1 MRRRFKTKRKKY
13 HNIFLFTF
21 IIVLIYIS
29 FSFIYRILYKNY
41 LSKIES
47 KNIIED
53 IINNSKN
60 NYIEKDFFSKY
71 KDPKYILKYTLNT
84 DLDTTIKIDNI
95 VDKNE
100 QPSTPTINDNIPLV
114 YIYSTHETEKYSGA
128 ELKNYNLVPD
138 VKIASYILENY
149 LEDLGI
155 STIVEKESVTE
166 ILRKNNW
173 AYKRSYEA
181 SKELASKKIYN
192 YSSLKLIIDLHRD
205 SSKLEKTLLE
215 YKNNKY
221 ARVLFVIGAEY
232 DNYENNYSLAN
243 KINTY
248 LEELIPGISRGI
260 IKKSGLGVDGV
271 YNQDLSQFSIL
282 IEIGGQYN
290 KIDEVNNT
298 LSILAK
304 AILKYLEGEIWKIAI
319 KPG

>member
-13 HNIFLFTF
+13 RNIFLFTF
-21 IIVLIYIS
+21 IIILIYIS

-60 NYIEKDFFSKY
+60 NYIEKDFLSKY
-71 KDPKYILKYTLNT
+71 KDPKYILKYTLNA
-84 DLDTTIKIDNI
+84 DLDTTVTIDSI
-95 VDKNE
+95 IDKTE
-100 QPSTPTINDNIPLV
+100 QPSTPAINDKLPLV
-114 YIYSTHETEKYSGA
+114 YIYSTHETEKYSDT
-128 ELKNYNLVPD
+128 ELENYNIVPD
-138 VKIASYILENY
+138 VKIASFILENY

-155 STIVEKESVTE
+155 STIVEKGSVTE
-166 ILRKNNW
+166 VLRKNNW

-181 SKELASKKIYN
+181 SKELASNTISN
-192 YSSLKLIIDLHRD
+192 NSSLKLIIDLHRD

-215 YKNNKY
+215 HKDNKY

-232 DNYENNYSLAN
+232 DNYEINYSLAN
-243 KINTY
+243 KINTN

-260 IKKSGLGVDGV
+260 IKKSGLGVNGV
-271 YNQDLSQFSIL
+271 YNQDLSPFSIL

-290 KIDEVNNT
+290 QIDEVNNT

-319 KPG
+319 KHG